1 MAARKTGGLG
11 RGLDALIPA
20 KTAPTEKTSPKNTT
34 DTSGEN
40 NQAASVQ
47 EKEAAV
53 PTNGEM
59 MVKLSKV
66 EPNRSQ
72 PRKQFNEDA
81 LLELSE
87 SIKQYGILQP
97 LLVSDK
103 KDYYEIIAGER
114 RWRAAKLA
122 GLKEVP
128 VIVKEFSEQEVVE
141 ISLIENIQRENLNAI
156 EEASAYQYLIDHSGY
171 TQEMVAQKVGKS
183 RSAIANSLR
192 LLSLSDKMKDDI
204 VSGAMS
210 AGHAR
215 AILSLINPADRELLR
230 DKIVHEGL
238 SVRDAEI
245 LAESYNKGHKLIQRK
260 KSTEKDTEV
269 VNIEE
274 KFVSAVGARVEIKG
288 SLDKGKLQIK
298 FKSQKD
304 LERLYALLSGG
315 GVLFDE

>member
-1 MAARKTGGLG
+1 MANEKKRGLG
-11 RGLDALIPA
+11 KGISSLMSGFDFDTQTDDIITKTIKDERKDKMTVVQLDI
-20 KTAPTEKTSPKNTT
+20 
-34 DTSGEN
+34 GH
-40 NQAASVQ
+40 VR
-47 EKEAAV
+47 
-53 PTNGEM
+53 
-59 MVKLSKV
+59 
-66 EPNRSQ
+66 PNPNQ
-72 PRKQFNEDA
+72 PRKFFDEEA
-81 LLELSE
+81 LEGLAE
-87 SIKQYGILQP
+87 SIKSQGIIQP
-97 LLVSDK
+97 LTVEEIAPGEFS
-103 KDYYEIIAGER
+103 IIAGER
-114 RWRAAKLA
+114 RYRAAKIA
-122 GLKEVP
+122 GLDKVPAIVVSLSEVQR
-128 VIVKEFSEQEVVE
+128 IQM
-141 ISLIENIQRENLNAI
+141 SLIENIQRENLNAI
-156 EEASAYQYLIDHSGY
+156 EEASAYQYLIDHSGF
-171 TQEMVAQKVGKS
+171 TQEMVAQKIGKS

>member
-1 MAARKTGGLG
+1 MANEKKRGLG
-11 RGLDALIPA
+11 KGISSLMSGFDFDTQTDDIITKTIKDERKDKMTVVQLDI
-20 KTAPTEKTSPKNTT
+20 
-34 DTSGEN
+34 GH
-40 NQAASVQ
+40 VR
-47 EKEAAV
+47 
-53 PTNGEM
+53 
-59 MVKLSKV
+59 
-66 EPNRSQ
+66 PNPNQ
-72 PRKQFNEDA
+72 PRKFFDEEA
-81 LLELSE
+81 LEGLAE
-87 SIKQYGILQP
+87 SIKSQGIIQP
-97 LLVSDK
+97 LTVEEIAPGEFS
-103 KDYYEIIAGER
+103 IIAGER
-114 RWRAAKLA
+114 RYRAAKIA
-122 GLKEVP
+122 GLDKVPAIVVSLSEVQR
-128 VIVKEFSEQEVVE
+128 IQM
-141 ISLIENIQRENLNAI
+141 SLIENIQRENLNAI
-156 EEASAYQYLIDHSGY
+156 EEASTYQYLIDHSGY

>member
-1 MAARKTGGLG
+1 MANEKKRGLG
-11 RGLDALIPA
+11 KGISSLMSGFDYDTQTDDIITKTIKDERKDKMTVVQLDI
-20 KTAPTEKTSPKNTT
+20 
-34 DTSGEN
+34 GH
-40 NQAASVQ
+40 VR
-47 EKEAAV
+47 
-53 PTNGEM
+53 
-59 MVKLSKV
+59 
-66 EPNRSQ
+66 PNPNQ
-72 PRKQFNEDA
+72 PRKFFDEEA
-81 LLELSE
+81 LEGLAE
-87 SIKQYGILQP
+87 SIKSQGIIQP
-97 LLVSDK
+97 LTVEEIAPGEFS
-103 KDYYEIIAGER
+103 IIAGER
-114 RWRAAKLA
+114 RYRAAKIA
-122 GLKEVP
+122 GLDKVPAIVVSLSEVQR
-128 VIVKEFSEQEVVE
+128 IQM
-141 ISLIENIQRENLNAI
+141 SLIENIQRENLNAI

>member
-1 MAARKTGGLG
+1 MANEKKRGLG
-11 RGLDALIPA
+11 KGISSLMSGFDFDSQTDDIITKTIKDERKDKMTVVQLDI
-20 KTAPTEKTSPKNTT
+20 
-34 DTSGEN
+34 GH
-40 NQAASVQ
+40 VR
-47 EKEAAV
+47 
-53 PTNGEM
+53 
-59 MVKLSKV
+59 
-66 EPNRSQ
+66 PNPNQ
-72 PRKQFNEDA
+72 PRKFFDEEA
-81 LLELSE
+81 LEGLAE
-87 SIKQYGILQP
+87 SIKSQGIIQP
-97 LLVSDK
+97 LTVEEIAPGEFS
-103 KDYYEIIAGER
+103 IIAGER
-114 RWRAAKLA
+114 RYRAAKIA
-122 GLKEVP
+122 GLDKVPAIVVSLSEVQR
-128 VIVKEFSEQEVVE
+128 IQM
-141 ISLIENIQRENLNAI
+141 SLIENIQRENLNAI

>member
-1 MAARKTGGLG
+1 MANEKKRGLG
-11 RGLDALIPA
+11 KGISSLMSGFDFDTQTDDIITKTIKDERKEKMTVVQLDI
-20 KTAPTEKTSPKNTT
+20 
-34 DTSGEN
+34 GH
-40 NQAASVQ
+40 VR
-47 EKEAAV
+47 
-53 PTNGEM
+53 
-59 MVKLSKV
+59 
-66 EPNRSQ
+66 PNPNQ
-72 PRKQFNEDA
+72 PRKFFDEEA
-81 LLELSE
+81 LEGLAE
-87 SIKQYGILQP
+87 SIKSQGIIQP
-97 LLVSDK
+97 LTVEEIDPGEFS
-103 KDYYEIIAGER
+103 IIAGER
-114 RWRAAKLA
+114 RYRAAKIA
-122 GLKEVP
+122 GLDKVPAIVVSLSEVQR
-128 VIVKEFSEQEVVE
+128 IQM
-141 ISLIENIQRENLNAI
+141 SLIENIQRENLNAI

-171 TQEMVAQKVGKS
+171 TQEMVSQKVGKS

-215 AILSLINPADRELLR
+215 AILSLVNPADRELLR

-260 KSTEKDTEV
+260 KNTERDGEV
-269 VNIEE
+269 VSIEE
-274 KFVSAVGARVEIKG
+274 KFVSAIGARVEIKG

>member
-1 MAARKTGGLG
+1 MANEKKRGLG
-11 RGLDALIPA
+11 KGISSLMSGFDFDTQTDDIITKTIKDERKEKMTVVQLDI
-20 KTAPTEKTSPKNTT
+20 
-34 DTSGEN
+34 GH
-40 NQAASVQ
+40 VR
-47 EKEAAV
+47 
-53 PTNGEM
+53 
-59 MVKLSKV
+59 
-66 EPNRSQ
+66 PNPNQ
-72 PRKQFNEDA
+72 PRKFFDEEA
-81 LLELSE
+81 LEGLAE
-87 SIKQYGILQP
+87 SIKSQGIIQP
-97 LLVSDK
+97 LTVEEIAPGEFS
-103 KDYYEIIAGER
+103 IIAGER
-114 RWRAAKLA
+114 RYRAAKIA
-122 GLKEVP
+122 GLDKVPAIVVSLSEVQR
-128 VIVKEFSEQEVVE
+128 IQM
-141 ISLIENIQRENLNAI
+141 SLIENIQRENLNAI

-171 TQEMVAQKVGKS
+171 TQEMVSQKVGKS

-215 AILSLINPADRELLR
+215 AILSLVNPSDRELLR

-260 KSTEKDTEV
+260 KNTERDGEV
-269 VNIEE
+269 VSIEE

>member
-1 MAARKTGGLG
+1 MANEKKRGLG
-11 RGLDALIPA
+11 KGISSLMSGFDFDTQTDDIITKTIKDERKDKMTVVQLDI
-20 KTAPTEKTSPKNTT
+20 
-34 DTSGEN
+34 GH
-40 NQAASVQ
+40 VR
-47 EKEAAV
+47 
-53 PTNGEM
+53 
-59 MVKLSKV
+59 
-66 EPNRSQ
+66 PNPNQ
-72 PRKQFNEDA
+72 PRKFFDEEA
-81 LLELSE
+81 LEGLAE
-87 SIKQYGILQP
+87 SIKSQGIIQP
-97 LLVSDK
+97 LTVEEIAPGEFS
-103 KDYYEIIAGER
+103 IIAGER
-114 RWRAAKLA
+114 RYRAAKIA
-122 GLKEVP
+122 GLDKVPAIVVSLSEVQR
-128 VIVKEFSEQEVVE
+128 IQM
-141 ISLIENIQRENLNAI
+141 SLIENIQRENLNAI
-156 EEASAYQYLIDHSGY
+156 EEASAYQYLIDHSGF

-260 KSTEKDTEV
+260 KNTEKDTEV
-269 VNIEE
+269 VHIEE

>member
-1 MAARKTGGLG
+1 MANEKKRGLG
-11 RGLDALIPA
+11 KGISSLMSGFDFDTQTDDIITKTIKDERKDKMTVVQLDI
-20 KTAPTEKTSPKNTT
+20 
-34 DTSGEN
+34 GH
-40 NQAASVQ
+40 VR
-47 EKEAAV
+47 
-53 PTNGEM
+53 
-59 MVKLSKV
+59 
-66 EPNRSQ
+66 PNPNQ
-72 PRKQFNEDA
+72 PRKFFDEEA
-81 LLELSE
+81 LEGLAE
-87 SIKQYGILQP
+87 SIKSQGIIQP
-97 LLVSDK
+97 LTVEEIAPGEFS
-103 KDYYEIIAGER
+103 IIAGER
-114 RWRAAKLA
+114 RYRAAKIA
-122 GLKEVP
+122 GLDKVPAIVVSLSEVQR
-128 VIVKEFSEQEVVE
+128 IQM
-141 ISLIENIQRENLNAI
+141 SLIENIQRENLNAI

-215 AILSLINPADRELLR
+215 AILSLVNPADRELLR

-260 KSTEKDTEV
+260 KNTEKDTEV

>member
-1 MAARKTGGLG
+1 MANEKKRGLG
-11 RGLDALIPA
+11 KGISSLMSGFDFDTQTDDIITKTIKDERKDKMTVVQLDI
-20 KTAPTEKTSPKNTT
+20 
-34 DTSGEN
+34 GH
-40 NQAASVQ
+40 VR
-47 EKEAAV
+47 
-53 PTNGEM
+53 
-59 MVKLSKV
+59 
-66 EPNRSQ
+66 PNPNQ
-72 PRKQFNEDA
+72 PRKFFDEEA
-81 LLELSE
+81 LEGLAE
-87 SIKQYGILQP
+87 SIKSQGIIQP
-97 LLVSDK
+97 LTVEEIAPGEFS
-103 KDYYEIIAGER
+103 IIAGER
-114 RWRAAKLA
+114 RYRAAKIA
-122 GLKEVP
+122 GLDKVPAIVVSLSEVQR
-128 VIVKEFSEQEVVE
+128 IQ

>member
-1 MAARKTGGLG
+1 MANEKKRGLG
-11 RGLDALIPA
+11 KGISSLMSGFDFDTQTDDIITKTIKDERKEKMTVVQLDI
-20 KTAPTEKTSPKNTT
+20 
-34 DTSGEN
+34 GR
-40 NQAASVQ
+40 VR
-47 EKEAAV
+47 
-53 PTNGEM
+53 
-59 MVKLSKV
+59 
-66 EPNRSQ
+66 PNPNQ
-72 PRKQFNEDA
+72 PRKFFDEEA
-81 LLELSE
+81 LEGLAE
-87 SIKQYGILQP
+87 SIKSQGIIQP
-97 LLVSDK
+97 LTVEEIAPGEFS
-103 KDYYEIIAGER
+103 IIAGER
-114 RWRAAKLA
+114 RYRAAKIA
-122 GLKEVP
+122 GLDKVPAIVVSLSEVQR
-128 VIVKEFSEQEVVE
+128 IQM
-141 ISLIENIQRENLNAI
+141 SLIENIQRENLNAI

-171 TQEMVAQKVGKS
+171 TQEMVSQKVGKS

-215 AILSLINPADRELLR
+215 AILSLVNPADRELLR

-260 KSTEKDTEV
+260 KNTERDGEV
-269 VNIEE
+269 VSIEE

>member
-1 MAARKTGGLG
+1 MANEKKRGLG
-11 RGLDALIPA
+11 KGISSLMSGFDFDTQTDDIITKTIKDQRKDKMTAVQLDI
-20 KTAPTEKTSPKNTT
+20 
-34 DTSGEN
+34 GH
-40 NQAASVQ
+40 VR
-47 EKEAAV
+47 
-53 PTNGEM
+53 
-59 MVKLSKV
+59 
-66 EPNRSQ
+66 PNPNQ
-72 PRKQFNEDA
+72 PRKFFDEEA
-81 LLELSE
+81 LEGLAE
-87 SIKQYGILQP
+87 SIKSQGIIQP
-97 LLVSDK
+97 LTVEEIAPGEFS
-103 KDYYEIIAGER
+103 IIAGER
-114 RWRAAKLA
+114 RYRAAKIA
-122 GLKEVP
+122 GLDKVPAIVVSLSEVQR
-128 VIVKEFSEQEVVE
+128 IQM
-141 ISLIENIQRENLNAI
+141 SLIENIQRENLNAI

>member
-1 MAARKTGGLG
+1 MANEKKRGLG
-11 RGLDALIPA
+11 KGISALMSGFDFDTQTDDIITKTIKDERKEKMTVVQLDI
-20 KTAPTEKTSPKNTT
+20 
-34 DTSGEN
+34 GH
-40 NQAASVQ
+40 VR
-47 EKEAAV
+47 
-53 PTNGEM
+53 
-59 MVKLSKV
+59 
-66 EPNRSQ
+66 PNPNQ
-72 PRKQFNEDA
+72 PRKFFDEEA
-81 LLELSE
+81 LEGLAE
-87 SIKQYGILQP
+87 SIKSQGIIQP
-97 LLVSDK
+97 LTVEEIAPGEFS
-103 KDYYEIIAGER
+103 IIAGER
-114 RWRAAKLA
+114 RYRAAKIA
-122 GLKEVP
+122 GLDKVPAIVVSLSEVQR
-128 VIVKEFSEQEVVE
+128 IQM
-141 ISLIENIQRENLNAI
+141 SLIENIQRENLNAI

-171 TQEMVAQKVGKS
+171 TQEMVSQKVGKS

-215 AILSLINPADRELLR
+215 AILSLVNPADRELLR

-260 KSTEKDTEV
+260 KNTERDGEV
-269 VNIEE
+269 VSIEE

>member
-1 MAARKTGGLG
+1 MANEKKRGLG
-11 RGLDALIPA
+11 KGISSLMSGFDFDTQTDDIITKTIKDERKDKMTVVQLDI
-20 KTAPTEKTSPKNTT
+20 
-34 DTSGEN
+34 GH
-40 NQAASVQ
+40 VR
-47 EKEAAV
+47 
-53 PTNGEM
+53 
-59 MVKLSKV
+59 
-66 EPNRSQ
+66 PNPNQ
-72 PRKQFNEDA
+72 PRKFFDEEA
-81 LLELSE
+81 LEGLAE
-87 SIKQYGILQP
+87 SIKSQGIIQP
-97 LLVSDK
+97 LTVEEIAPGEFS
-103 KDYYEIIAGER
+103 IIAGER
-114 RWRAAKLA
+114 RYRAAKIA
-122 GLKEVP
+122 GLDKVPAIVVSLSEVQR
-128 VIVKEFSEQEVVE
+128 IQM
-141 ISLIENIQRENLNAI
+141 SLIENIQRENLNAI

-260 KSTEKDTEV
+260 KSTEKATEV

>member
-1 MAARKTGGLG
+1 MANDKKRGLG
-11 RGLDALIPA
+11 KGISSLMSGFDFDTQTDDIITKTIKDERKDKMTVVQLDI
-20 KTAPTEKTSPKNTT
+20 SHIR
-34 DTSGEN
+34 
-40 NQAASVQ
+40 
-47 EKEAAV
+47 
-53 PTNGEM
+53 
-59 MVKLSKV
+59 
-66 EPNRSQ
+66 PNPNQ
-72 PRKQFNEDA
+72 PRKFFDEEA
-81 LLELSE
+81 LAGLAE
-87 SIKQYGILQP
+87 SIKSQGIIQP
-97 LLVSDK
+97 LTVEEIAPGEFS
-103 KDYYEIIAGER
+103 IIAGER
-114 RWRAAKLA
+114 RFRAAKIA
-122 GLKEVP
+122 GLEKVP
-128 VIVKEFSEQEVVE
+128 AIVVSINE
-141 ISLIENIQRENLNAI
+141 IQRIQMSLIENIQRENLNAI

-183 RSAIANSLR
+183 RSAVANSLR
-192 LLSLSDKMKDDI
+192 LLSLNDKMKDDI

-215 AILSLINPADRELLR
+215 AILSLVNPADRELLR

-260 KSTEKDTEV
+260 KSAEKDTEV
-269 VNIEE
+269 ANIEE

-304 LERLYALLSGG
+304 LERLYSLLSGG

>member
-1 MAARKTGGLG
+1 MANEKKRGLG
-11 RGLDALIPA
+11 KGISSLMSGFDFDTQTDDIITKTIKYERKDKMTVVQLDI
-20 KTAPTEKTSPKNTT
+20 
-34 DTSGEN
+34 GH
-40 NQAASVQ
+40 VR
-47 EKEAAV
+47 
-53 PTNGEM
+53 
-59 MVKLSKV
+59 
-66 EPNRSQ
+66 PNPNQ
-72 PRKQFNEDA
+72 PRKFFDEEA
-81 LLELSE
+81 LEGLAE
-87 SIKQYGILQP
+87 SIKSQGIIQP
-97 LLVSDK
+97 LTVEEIAPGEFS
-103 KDYYEIIAGER
+103 IIAGER
-114 RWRAAKLA
+114 RYRAAKIA
-122 GLKEVP
+122 GLDKVPAIVVSLSEVQR
-128 VIVKEFSEQEVVE
+128 IQM
-141 ISLIENIQRENLNAI
+141 SLIENIQRENLNAI

>member
-1 MAARKTGGLG
+1 MANEKKRGLG
-11 RGLDALIPA
+11 KGISSLMSGFDFDTQTDDVITKTIKDERKDKMTVVQLDI
-20 KTAPTEKTSPKNTT
+20 
-34 DTSGEN
+34 GH
-40 NQAASVQ
+40 VR
-47 EKEAAV
+47 
-53 PTNGEM
+53 
-59 MVKLSKV
+59 
-66 EPNRSQ
+66 PNPNQ
-72 PRKQFNEDA
+72 PRKFFDEEA
-81 LLELSE
+81 LEGLAE
-87 SIKQYGILQP
+87 SIKSQGIIQP
-97 LLVSDK
+97 LTVEEIAPGEFS
-103 KDYYEIIAGER
+103 IIAGER
-114 RWRAAKLA
+114 RYRAAKIA
-122 GLKEVP
+122 GLDKVPAIVVSLSEVQR
-128 VIVKEFSEQEVVE
+128 IQM
-141 ISLIENIQRENLNAI
+141 SLIENIQRENLNAI

>member
-1 MAARKTGGLG
+1 MANEKKRGLG
-11 RGLDALIPA
+11 KGISSLMSGFDFDTQTDDIITKTIKDERKDKMTVVQLDI
-20 KTAPTEKTSPKNTT
+20 
-34 DTSGEN
+34 GH
-40 NQAASVQ
+40 VR
-47 EKEAAV
+47 
-53 PTNGEM
+53 
-59 MVKLSKV
+59 
-66 EPNRSQ
+66 PNPNQ
-72 PRKQFNEDA
+72 PRKFFDEEA
-81 LLELSE
+81 LEGLAE
-87 SIKQYGILQP
+87 SIKSQGIIQP
-97 LLVSDK
+97 LTVEEIAPGEFS
-103 KDYYEIIAGER
+103 IIAGER
-114 RWRAAKLA
+114 RYRAAKIA
-122 GLKEVP
+122 GLDKVPAIVVSLSEVQR
-128 VIVKEFSEQEVVE
+128 IQM
-141 ISLIENIQRENLNAI
+141 SLIENIQRENLNAI
-156 EEASAYQYLIDHSGY
+156 EEASAYQYLIDHSGF

-215 AILSLINPADRELLR
+215 AILSLINPVDRELLR

-260 KSTEKDTEV
+260 KSTEKDTDV

>member
-1 MAARKTGGLG
+1 MANEKKRGLG
-11 RGLDALIPA
+11 KGISSLMSGFDFDTQTDDIITKTIKDERKDKMTVVQLDIGHVRPNPNQHRKFFDEEALEGLA
-20 KTAPTEKTSPKNTT
+20 
-34 DTSGEN
+34 
-40 NQAASVQ
+40 
-47 EKEAAV
+47 
-53 PTNGEM
+53 
-59 MVKLSKV
+59 
-66 EPNRSQ
+66 
-72 PRKQFNEDA
+72 
-81 LLELSE
+81 E
-87 SIKQYGILQP
+87 SIKSQGIIQP
-97 LLVSDK
+97 LTVEEIAPGEFS
-103 KDYYEIIAGER
+103 IIAGER
-114 RWRAAKLA
+114 RYRAAKIA
-122 GLKEVP
+122 GLDKVPAIVVSLSEVQR
-128 VIVKEFSEQEVVE
+128 IQM
-141 ISLIENIQRENLNAI
+141 SLIENIQRENLNAI